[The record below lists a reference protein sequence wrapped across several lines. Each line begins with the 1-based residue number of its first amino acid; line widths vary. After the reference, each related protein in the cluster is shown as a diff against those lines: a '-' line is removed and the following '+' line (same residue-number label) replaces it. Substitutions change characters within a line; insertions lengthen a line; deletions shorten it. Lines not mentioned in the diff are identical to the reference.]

1 MLSTNLGGRGPDLLD
16 IEHDLRF
23 AFRCPALDVGILNAF
38 FSVHE
43 TFLFALFLCAT
54 REGVTSISR
63 YKTIIGSRTLLSQR
77 TEASIA
83 CTIISK
89 MTQLG
94 MPDSYCAT

>member
-43 TFLFALFLCAT
+43 TFLFALFY
-54 REGVTSISR
+54 V
-63 YKTIIGSRTLLSQR
+63 
-77 TEASIA
+77 
-83 CTIISK
+83 
-89 MTQLG
+89 QLG
-94 MPDSYCAT
+94 RGSLQFLVTKRSSEVEHS